1 MNVTEDFLQWYRK
14 ANHDEGMVRLGL
26 DSGGSYA

>member
-1 MNVTEDFLQWYRK
+1 MNATEDFLQWYRK